1 MTDPTLFSRSA
12 EPLAARMRPTTLEE
26 FLGQEQL
33 LGPDKALGELIRRG
47 DVGSCI
53 FWGPPGSGK
62 TTLARL
68 VANYTDR
75 HFEPF
80 SAVTEG
86 VGRVREIIKEA
97 EERLKYEG
105 RGTILFCDEIHRFNR
120 AQHDTILP
128 WVDNSSSTL
137 IGATTENP
145 SFELTAPLLS
155 RCRVFVFEPL
165 DDEHIRM
172 VIERAIEK

>member
-33 LGPDKALGELIRRG
+33 LGPDKALSELIRRG

-86 VGRVREIIKEA
+86 VGRGREVIQGARKPLQY
-97 EERLKYEG
+97 ER
-105 RGTILFCDEIHRFNR
+105 RGPIRF
-120 AQHDTILP
+120 
-128 WVDNSSSTL
+128 
-137 IGATTENP
+137 
-145 SFELTAPLLS
+145 
-155 RCRVFVFEPL
+155 
-165 DDEHIRM
+165 
-172 VIERAIEK
+172 

>member
-53 FWGPPGSGK
+53 FWGPPGSGT

-75 HFEPF
+75 HFEPP
-80 SAVTEG
+80 SAVTE
-86 VGRVREIIKEA
+86 RVARRPPTFKDAA
-97 EERLKYEG
+97 EGLNAEG
-105 RGTILFCDEIHRFNR
+105 GGT
-120 AQHDTILP
+120 
-128 WVDNSSSTL
+128 
-137 IGATTENP
+137 
-145 SFELTAPLLS
+145 
-155 RCRVFVFEPL
+155 
-165 DDEHIRM
+165 
-172 VIERAIEK
+172 